1 MIRVIIYIAAFIC
14 IAVYLWLNKNK
25 NTTTSTSA
33 SLKNIKMSSE
43 TPSGDKCINPYIT
56 PQPYNTGYIQE
67 PQSLANACGADVMY
81 PIQPP
86 YVKYGKWKNG
96 GDCCSGSCDNLIFN
110 APP

>member
-1 MIRVIIYIAAFIC
+1 MIQVIIYIAAFIC
-14 IAVYLWLNKNK
+14 IAVYLLLNK
-25 NTTTSTSA
+25 NTTTSTPT
-33 SLKNIKMSSE
+33 SLKNIKMPSE
-43 TPSGDKCINPYIT
+43 PPLEDKCINPYIT
-56 PQPYNTGYIQE
+56 QQLYNTGYIQE